1 MNGVLAMST
10 LKSNPNRIRREM
22 SNGDLNPVLERET
35 GEIKSAGVKLIKRI
49 FTSAILI
56 GISAAILFYAKPLY
70 FCLEVIF
77 FIALAL
83 VEFFDLLR
91 NNHIM
96 VYRLFGVAMGIVI
109 PLIVYMELGL
119 AQSGEI
125 LFLVLGCLFLFLLQF
140 FHKDNSQALV
150 GISLTLFGILYISWF
165 LSFLIKIRFLE
176 GGVLWVAYLLTVTK
190 AGDIGAYLVGTLC
203 GRHSLIPHI
212 SPKKSVEGMFGGLAG
227 SVLAS
232 YLLRHF
238 LPLHFAPF
246 HVLVLGLLIGAV
258 GQIGDLSE
266 SLMKRFC
273 NAKDSGRLLPGMG
286 GFLDAVDSILFTA
299 PIFYFHL
306 RIYL

>member
-1 MNGVLAMST
+1 M
-10 LKSNPNRIRREM
+10 PD
-22 SNGDLNPVLERET
+22 GDLSPVLEGKES
-35 GEIKSAGVKLIKRI
+35 EIKSAGVKLLKRVL
-49 FTSAILI
+49 TSLLLI
-56 GISAAILFYAKPLY
+56 GTSAAILFLAGPLY

-83 VEFFDLLR
+83 MEFFNLLR
-91 NNHIM
+91 KEKIP

-109 PLIVYMELGL
+109 PMIVYMELGS

-165 LSFLIKIRFLE
+165 LSFLIKIRLLE
-176 GGVLWVAYLLTVTK
+176 GGVLWVAYLLAVTK
-190 AGDIGAYLVGTLC
+190 AADIGAYTVGTLF
-203 GRHSLIPHI
+203 GRHSLIPYI
-212 SPKKSVEGMFGGLAG
+212 SPKKSIEGMFGGLVA
-227 SVLAS
+227 SVLTS
-232 YLLRHF
+232 FLMRNL
-238 LPLHFAPF
+238 LPLQFQLF
-246 HVLVLGLLIGAV
+246 HILVLGLLIGVV

-273 NAKDSGRLLPGMG
+273 NAKDSGDLLPGMG

-306 RIYL
+306 KIYL